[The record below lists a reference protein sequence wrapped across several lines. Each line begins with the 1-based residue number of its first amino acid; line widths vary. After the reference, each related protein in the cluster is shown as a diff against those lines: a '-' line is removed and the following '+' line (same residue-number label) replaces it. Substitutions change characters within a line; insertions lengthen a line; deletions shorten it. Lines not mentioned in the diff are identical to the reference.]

1 MSISSVGIWCLR
13 MKVLLCIIFLC
24 ACTSSGL
31 NWGVQLKTYFGNI
44 QPGSAYMDENE
55 KMQTQ
60 LGLFEVDARLTDLL
74 RRLEENHNDD
84 LYRSFGLLV
93 GAVLV
98 AGMVFLINFKNKCG
112 DLMGMFRSVLDRP
125 AQQQGMG
132 ARPPMMQALPLYR
145 AQDI

>member
-1 MSISSVGIWCLR
+1 
-13 MKVLLCIIFLC
+13 MKVLLFIISLC

-31 NWGVQLKTYFGNI
+31 NWGVQLKAYFSNI
-44 QPGSAYMDENE
+44 QPGADYMYENE

-84 LYRSFGLLV
+84 LYRSYGLLV

-98 AGMVFLINFKNKCG
+98 AGIIFLINFKNKCG
-112 DLMGMFRSVLDRP
+112 DLMGMFRNVLDRP
-125 AQQQGMG
+125 VQQQGIG
-132 ARPPMMQALPLYR
+132 ARQPMMPALPMYR
-145 AQDI
+145 TQDV